1 MEGNM
6 AESEVS
12 KKITQTIRTVDKL
25 AQAIKLGWQQLQ
37 TQIEE
42 LNKLSQSQKDEDEDP
57 EPKEESHG

>member
-1 MEGNM
+1 M

>member
-1 MEGNM
+1 M

-42 LNKLSQSQKDEDEDP
+42 LNKLRQSQKDEDEGP